1 MAPAARPIWAF
12 EILVEAL
19 FLFWKLWLNFVVQVS
34 FEASKQQKPRAE
46 WDLMVWES
54 CSGLQNDIFYKR
66 FQYAS
71 WLYLVCAVFIC
82 RCPFPIHAF
91 KNFFQPYA
99 INRPVLEMSSPL
111 QRRRRIWRSC
121 RTLAGQGSTL
131 SGFFQNLVWHLL
143 QPITFVVHFVF
154 QVVLLWVLCVFV
166 SLLIS
171 GQATFRASVQLQSLE
186 RASRDHQL
194 QANQAAWCPET
205 WNLNLFKVF
214 FLNWTFQAF
223 LCSHGWKAWS

>member
-1 MAPAARPIWAF
+1 MSLWDSSWSSF
-12 EILVEAL
+12 SILEAL
-19 FLFWKLWLNFVVQVS
+19 IKFCGSSFIWSQQATETKGRVGFDGVGELQWIAEWYLLQEVPVCILAVFSMRSIHLQVS
-34 FEASKQQKPRAE
+34 IPNPCFQEFLSAICHKQASLGDEQPIAE
-46 WDLMVWES
+46 KEEDLKV
-54 CSGLQNDIFYKR
+54 LQNT
-66 FQYAS
+66 
-71 WLYLVCAVFIC
+71 C
-82 RCPFPIHAF
+82 RP
-91 KNFFQPYA
+91 
-99 INRPVLEMSSPL
+99 
-111 QRRRRIWRSC
+111 
-121 RTLAGQGSTL
+121 GSTL
-131 SGFFQNLVWHLL
+131 SGFLQNLVWHLL

-194 QANQAAWCPET
+194 QADQAAWCPET